1 MVQELI
7 VSTASKVERMKMKSL
22 CSRNRLE
29 SVARKRAEQRELL
42 ESEVLEARI
51 ECERH
56 TDQKLRLCV
65 HNEAWPQ
72 QPGHHLFFKR
82 GRGGWGGGVAKGKT
96 WATKADA
103 QAGSLVHEPR
113 DRAPLVRG
121 SSPAEIAALLMESG
135 LRVQLQSLERVEAEQ
150 KEFIH
155 NFLMDR

>member
-1 MVQELI
+1 MAEQLAKSGLFVDDLNKLRIIDPSITQATIDFKEECAKFLDKTEEFQSLTKMVQELI

-51 ECERH
+51 ECER
-56 TDQKLRLCV
+56 
-65 HNEAWPQ
+65 
-72 QPGHHLFFKR
+72 
-82 GRGGWGGGVAKGKT
+82 
-96 WATKADA
+96 
-103 QAGSLVHEPR
+103 
-113 DRAPLVRG
+113 
-121 SSPAEIAALLMESG
+121 